1 MILKPPAAVGGGK
14 GKGKEKEGKRKY
26 WRRGRDGAVKWALDE
41 EAVEEEWERKKKGY
55 EWGGGRKGQ
64 GGGWEEWKKKG
75 TGKGESD
82 KMRGMVKVR
91 KPLGKKPL
99 PKPRPTTV
107 AKQAEEQ
114 KRDEE
119 KKK

>member
-1 MILKPPAAVGGGK
+1 MGGREWVRVCGSDAMILKPPAAVGGGK
-14 GKGKEKEGKRKY
+14 G
-26 WRRGRDGAVKWALDE
+26 
-41 EAVEEEWERKKKGY
+41 
-55 EWGGGRKGQ
+55 KGQ

-82 KMRGMVKVR
+82 KIREMRGMVKVR

-107 AKQAEEQ
+107 AKQAEEK

-119 KKK
+119 MKK